1 MVWTGVGV
9 GIGFSLMALLGFLVG
24 VVIVGQTIYAST
36 MEHLQE
42 FGTLKAIGATNRNLL
57 AVIVYQALANA
68 ILGYLIALATATL
81 MQLSYER
88 LGLNFVITF
97 ELQVT
102 MFGVTLAM
110 CLGSSILSVRK
121 VFQIDPVVVFR
132 A

>member
-1 MVWTGVGV
+1 
-9 GIGFSLMALLGFLVG
+9 MALLGFLVG